1 MEHINP
7 LHPLEFRV
15 IKLDHH
21 AVLTLLRKIL
31 IKISIEQLRAYGDN
45 SCIDSI
51 SVGQYFDDN
60 NSEVLLFAYV
70 RNENIKEE
78 VIIPYVK
85 NLAMVAQ
92 NSILAND
99 EGWQHCDSIQLPS
112 EAPGQTQEKL
122 ERVHVQSVKMTR
134 FWPWPR
140 QEVRIIR
147 LTEVAIGE
155 LLWEYFMEVGYQLMN
170 LPQEDPDDLP
180 TIYRMYTEE
189 NYQSL
194 TLYVMNLFEASDSV
208 FRKIDAYCDSHIN
221 TIGEAA
227 LADWTEKSYYMVGS
241 LANL

>member
-21 AVLTLLRKIL
+21 AVLTLLKKIL
-31 IKISIEQLRAYGDN
+31 IKISIEQLRAFGDN

-51 SVGQYFDDN
+51 SVGQFFDEN
-60 NSEVLLFAYV
+60 NSEVLLFAYD
-70 RNENIKEE
+70 RNESIKEE
-78 VIIPYVK
+78 AIIPYVK
-85 NLAMVAQ
+85 NLAIVAQ

-99 EGWQHCDSIQLPS
+99 DGWQHCNSIQLPS
-112 EAPGQTQEKL
+112 EVLGQPQEKP
-122 ERVHVQSVKMTR
+122 ERVYVQSVEMTR

-147 LTEVAIGE
+147 LTKGAMGE
-155 LLWEYFMEVGYQLMN
+155 LLWEYFMEIGYQLMN
-170 LPQEDPDDLP
+170 LSQEDPDDLP
-180 TIYRMYTEE
+180 TIYRMYTDE
-189 NYQSL
+189 NLQSL

-208 FRKIDAYCDSHIN
+208 FSQIDAYCDSHIN
-221 TIGEAA
+221 AIGEAA